1 MKLVKS
7 WEIRAVD
14 GLEDSHV
21 KFALDWMDARLATVS
36 QELTEM
42 IADFRLSEGLKTI
55 YSLIWNDFCSWYLEW
70 VKPGMDQ
77 PISAHV
83 YERTVSIYEQLLQ
96 LLHPYLPFVTEEIY
110 HILRDRKEGDDLIV
124 KQLPL
129 YGTPDAEMLKSGIM
143 LQELITAVRDTRVKN
158 QLKPKDTITLWVDTT
173 HHSFYEG
180 VQDILRRQVNAEN
193 IGFIGRDGMHP
204 VSTKGMIA
212 LVVQTDKLY
221 IEAAAAT
228 IDTAA
233 QKEQMQKELDYL
245 KGFMVSVSK
254 KLDNEKFVANA
265 KPEVLENE
273 RKKMADAK
281 AKVQTLEESLRLI

>member
-1 MKLVKS
+1 
-7 WEIRAVD
+7 
-14 GLEDSHV
+14 
-21 KFALDWMDARLATVS
+21 
-36 QELTEM
+36 
-42 IADFRLSEGLKTI
+42 
-55 YSLIWNDFCSWYLEW
+55 
-70 VKPGMDQ
+70 
-77 PISAHV
+77 
-83 YERTVSIYEQLLQ
+83 LLQ

-124 KQLPL
+124 KQLPV
-129 YGTPDAEMLKSGIM
+129 YETPDAEMLKSGIM

-158 QLKPKDTITLWVDTT
+158 QLKPKDTITLWIDTT

-180 VQDILRRQVNAEN
+180 VQDILRRQVNADN
-193 IGFIGRDGMHP
+193 IGFIGGRDGMFAVSANGTH
-204 VSTKGMIA
+204 STKGMIA

-233 QKEQMQKELDYL
+233 QKDQMQKELDYL

-265 KPEVLENE
+265 KPDVLENE